1 MFPWRA
7 VNSATSLLSCSL
19 IIVISCFI
27 GRLVGLLQDNWAGQ
41 GRALWSWSRNWWI
54 FLAPGDKLLP
64 PAVSWGYC
72 LSSRNV
78 HPPLLETRAQKYKEK
93 LSCNSYLILHHRA
106 KECFGLEGTFKSP
119 LDNLPVINRDTLHQ
133 TMFLRALP
141 NLNICQRL
149 QKCWDDILHIF
160 TPFYWMPS
168 AHFQWSDRSSAV
180 WKSQSWPQQLHKHNS
195 VGISCTK
202 IAFRFRNCG
211 IDEE

>member
-1 MFPWRA
+1 MVNTGSTQSHIQEEDLNLAKCSTAYNRSGLVWCSQKSQTHGTMCSPWRA
-7 VNSATSLLSCSL
+7 VNPATSLLSCSL

-149 QKCWDDILHIF
+149 QKC
-160 TPFYWMPS
+160 
-168 AHFQWSDRSSAV
+168 
-180 WKSQSWPQQLHKHNS
+180 
-195 VGISCTK
+195 
-202 IAFRFRNCG
+202 
-211 IDEE
+211 